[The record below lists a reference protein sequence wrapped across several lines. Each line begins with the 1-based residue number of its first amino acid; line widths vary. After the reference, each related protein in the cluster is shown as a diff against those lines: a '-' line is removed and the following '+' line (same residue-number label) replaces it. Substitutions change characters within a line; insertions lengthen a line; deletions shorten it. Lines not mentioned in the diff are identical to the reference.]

1 MPSRPETIEAS
12 TLLITW
18 PGWILDNSSKDKV
31 YRHSSLPKWKDQ
43 KIESDGDEAF
53 KNFGGLM
60 QVLKWGQVGSIR
72 NAGTQDME
80 LVPG

>member
-12 TLLITW
+12 ILLVTW

-31 YRHSSLPKWKDQ
+31 CRHSSLPKWKD
-43 KIESDGDEAF
+43 KEIESDGDEAF

-60 QVLKWGQVGSIR
+60 QVLKWGQLGSIR